1 VGAVPISGILD
12 QPALLLRLRTEHPA
26 ALTIRRFRDTSTAL
40 SHGVRA
46 GGAMLELV
54 RAMAREPARTGGDT

>member
-1 VGAVPISGILD
+1 VGAVPVSGILD
-12 QPALLLRLRTEHPA
+12 QSALLLRLRTEHPA
-26 ALTIRRFRDTSTAL
+26 LTIRRIRDTSTAL